1 MKSVNLA
8 KFLSPHP
15 SVANRGGCFEVHP
28 IVPTRPASSHSALAI
43 VPQPRKKP
51 SFNRSMGQGV
61 SKPRGGGSSKNQLR
75 PSVVSYQESKSR
87 MGDASSPSSSV
98 KVHPK
103 LPQAQAKTTIKEND
117 KPTSAIIIF
126 LSARMS
132 QKSKKIYNITNF
144 NTTRLIFKYLASFS
158 LLSSLPSPMPRCCE
172 SQWSDQ
178 MVTLDWP

>member
-1 MKSVNLA
+1 MKSARGQISQSSSKRCQTRGV
-8 KFLSPHP
+8 FRSSPHC
-15 SVANRGGCFEVHP
+15 SNSACIFSQCASNR
-28 IVPTRPASSHSALAI
+28 SSAKETK
-43 VPQPRKKP
+43 V
-51 SFNRSMGQGV
+51 NRSMGQGV
-61 SKPRGGGSSKNQLR
+61 LKPREGSSKNQWR
-75 PSVVSYQESKSR
+75 PSVLSYQESKSR

-103 LPQAQAKTTIKEND
+103 LPQAQTKTNIKEND

-132 QKSKKIYNITNF
+132 HQSEKIYNTTAF
-144 NTTRLIFKYLASFS
+144 NTTPLIFKYSKFS
-158 LLSSLPSPMPRCCE
+158 LLSYLPSPRPRSCE